1 MFPKPIFSY
10 TKLTYLSNLFHF
22 LLARWS
28 KKQFC
33 DILKHICLKPPTN
46 QILHFCCC
54 CCCFIYFGRY
64 QLWKMEIIKW
74 CKNKT
79 LSERGGHRG
88 QKWQI
93 NCKSNNNFLQI
104 IKKCWLNTNSKK
116 VFDVLWYFGVCI
128 KYGINDHCAVEGVRR
143 GGGALPVSKPLYDKN
158 LCCRHSNFPLRSIII
173 IHSSKNKGFANLL

>member
-54 CCCFIYFGRY
+54 CCFIYCGRY

-104 IKKCWLNTNSKK
+104 IKKCWLNTNSKNILPLVK
-116 VFDVLWYFGVCI
+116 ISFWCSMVFWSLHQIWNKWPLC
-128 KYGINDHCAVEGVRR
+128 R
-143 GGGALPVSKPLYDKN
+143 GGGKE
-158 LCCRHSNFPLRSIII
+158 RRS
-173 IHSSKNKGFANLL
+173 SAGVEATLW